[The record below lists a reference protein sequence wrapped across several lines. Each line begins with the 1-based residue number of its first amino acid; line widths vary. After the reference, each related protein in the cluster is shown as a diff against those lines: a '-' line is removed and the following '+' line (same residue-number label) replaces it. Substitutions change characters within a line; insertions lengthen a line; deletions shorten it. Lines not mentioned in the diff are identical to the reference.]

1 MKTVAYIF
9 PVTALVIFVQAIT
22 GAATVLNFYGFDAH
36 MLTGYV
42 VALLALASTILAFVA
57 KPKYSALRYSSLVL
71 FVLVLIQ
78 GGIGFQAQT
87 SDQLVVAHFVNSLII
102 FGTSIAITFY
112 AFRWGRMQ
120 GAPSMPAPN

>member
-9 PVTALVIFVQAIT
+9 PVTAFVVFIQAIT

-36 MLTGYV
+36 MMSGYV
-42 VALLALASTILAFVA
+42 VAALALVSTLLAFAT
-57 KPKYSALRYSSLVL
+57 KPKYNALRYSSLVL

-78 GGIGFQAQT
+78 GGIGFQAQS

-112 AFRWGRMQ
+112 AFRWGRTLA
-120 GAPSMPAPN
+120 GPVAPLKQ